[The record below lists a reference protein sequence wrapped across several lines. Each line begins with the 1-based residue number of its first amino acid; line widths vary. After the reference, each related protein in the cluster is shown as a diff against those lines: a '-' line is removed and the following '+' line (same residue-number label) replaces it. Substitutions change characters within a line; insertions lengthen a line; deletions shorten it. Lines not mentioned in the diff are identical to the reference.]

1 MVAVG
6 DRGQRVAVGD
16 RGERVAVGDGGER
29 VAVGDRG
36 ERVAVGDSTRDRL
49 IRTAERLLA
58 EHGIDGVSLR
68 EITRESGAR
77 NVRAIQY
84 HFTDRGGLIRA
95 VLGRHTADVDVA
107 RGELLDRWEADD
119 RDGLRGL
126 AGALVRP
133 WAAKLTDADG
143 GAEFLQIYADA
154 LTRPDPLLDLARI
167 GEPGTSLHRWR
178 TLIEPLLDADAVR
191 LHRRFMAILHTITE
205 LARRARAEREG
216 DHRLFV
222 SSLVDNVTA
231 ILAAPPSDE
240 TRSLLRRPR

>member
-6 DRGQRVAVGD
+6 DRGRRVAVGD
-16 RGERVAVGDGGER
+16 RGKRVAVGDATRER
-29 VAVGDRG
+29 
-36 ERVAVGDSTRDRL
+36 L
-49 IRTAERLLA
+49 LRTAERLLA

-84 HFTDRGGLIRA
+84 HFSDRDGLIRA
-95 VLGRHTADVDVA
+95 VLGRHAPDVDIA
-107 RGELLDRWEADD
+107 RDELLDRWEADGA
-119 RDGLRGL
+119 DGLRGL

-133 WAAKLTDADG
+133 WAAKLTDPDG
-143 GAEFLQIYADA
+143 GPEYLQIYGDA
-154 LTRPDPLLDLARI
+154 LTRPDPLFDLAQI

-178 TLIEPLLDADAVR
+178 MLIEPMLDADAIR

-240 TRSLLRRPR
+240 TRSLLRHRRR